1 MQTQLDPTS
10 QPVDAGGRSRWAAL
24 VVVAL
29 ATAMIILDSTVVAV
43 ALPTII
49 GSLSLNITTAEWVT
63 TIYTVTF
70 AALLIPT
77 GQMVDRVGARR
88 LLMSGITLFL
98 VGSAL
103 AGIAP
108 GGGELLFA
116 RLVQG
121 MAGAMILPAS
131 LATLTALFS
140 DRFRPAA
147 FGIWGAVIGG
157 MAAFGPLVGGW
168 LTTNA
173 GWRWVFFVN
182 LPIAVVLV
190 VAALFV
196 MPSGVQRRDTE
207 PFDVGGAVL
216 VALTLAAVTF
226 ALVQGERFGWLISIR
241 ATQLGSITWATG
253 MLSESAVGFIVAIA
267 CGGAFWLSE
276 SKKRAAGKRTYLAWH
291 LFELRGFRYGNIA
304 GAGVNFGEVGL
315 VFILPLFLQAVL
327 GLSAWDTGLVLAA
340 VAGGAFLGGP
350 IAGEI
355 ARRRGERFVVLGGIV
370 ILMVAIGG
378 AARVINPTI
387 TGAGLAPWLG
397 LAGIGIGAVQAQL
410 SNIILFGVSDQDAGQ
425 ASGTQS
431 TFRQLGATFGVA
443 LIGTV
448 LTLTLTARAAD
459 ALAAAPAVPQ
469 AQATQITESLAASG
483 GTALA
488 GLRHNPQLTP
498 VIGSLDDGFAV
509 AVQRSMLVALA
520 GFAVALGA
528 AIALPESDERE
539 RAA

>member
-1 MQTQLDPTS
+1 MQTQLDPLSNPDDT
-10 QPVDAGGRSRWAAL
+10 GGRSRWAAL
-24 VVVAL
+24 VVVAF

-88 LLMSGITLFL
+88 LLMLGITLFL

-103 AGIAP
+103 AGIAH

-168 LTTNA
+168 LTTNV

-182 LPIAVVLV
+182 LPIAGGLV
-190 VAALFV
+190 VAALLV
-196 MPSGVQRRDTE
+196 MPSRDRRPVSA

-226 ALVQGERFGWLISIR
+226 ALVQGERFGWLVSIR
-241 ATQLGSITWATG
+241 ATQLGSINWATG
-253 MLSESAVGFIVAIA
+253 TLSESAVGFIAAVA
-267 CGGAFWLSE
+267 CGGTFWLRE
-276 SKKRAAGKRTYLAWH
+276 SKKRAAGDHTYLAWH

-340 VAGGAFLGGP
+340 VAGGAFIGGP

-355 ARRRGERFVVLGGIV
+355 ARRRGERFVVLSGII

-378 AARVINPTI
+378 AARVIKPTI

-410 SNIILFGVSDQDAGQ
+410 SNIILDGVSEQDAGQ

-448 LTLTLTARAAD
+448 LTLTLTARATEAF
-459 ALAAAPAVPQ
+459 AAVPAVPQ
-469 AQATQITESLAASG
+469 AQATHVTESLAASG

-488 GLRHNPQLTP
+488 GIRNNPQLAP

-528 AIALPESDERE
+528 AVALPKSDQRV
-539 RAA
+539 RAE